1 MYNFQF
7 FMPTKVLFGAGQLQ
21 NLHKEV
27 LPGKKA
33 LVVISGGT
41 SAKRYGYLAALENEL
56 DLAGVEHVL
65 FDEIRPN
72 PTTQS
77 VMDGTARAKE
87 AGCDFVVAL
96 GGGSVM
102 DSSKMIAM
110 MMTNPGTLWDY
121 SGSKAGG
128 KKPFAHDAAPLVCV
142 TTSAGTAS
150 EVDFGGVISNDEA
163 GEKSALFHPSM
174 FPVLSVVDSDLT
186 LNIPPHLTAYQG
198 MDAFFHAA
206 ETVINRNVHPMAEM
220 FALKTIEL
228 VAKYLPKACKD
239 GSDREARAAMHL
251 ANSLA
256 GFYMLC
262 TSQHTMEHVM
272 GSNHPGLEHG
282 AGLIMISHA
291 YFDFFAERRAA
302 ESQMAK
308 MAQAM
313 GVMSPTSGKA
323 FIRAL
328 DNLIMSVGCSGL
340 KMSNYGI
347 TEEEVLTWPQRIHEV
362 IGGDLTAD
370 PLPLSDDDYLT
381 IYQQSY
387 K

>member
-33 LVVISGGT
+33 LVVTFGGT

-72 PTTQS
+72 PTAQS

-186 LNIPPHLTAYQG
+186 LN
-198 MDAFFHAA
+198 
-206 ETVINRNVHPMAEM
+206 V
-220 FALKTIEL
+220 TIQF
-228 VAKYLPKACKD
+228 PT
-239 GSDREARAAMHL
+239 G
-251 ANSLA
+251 
-256 GFYMLC
+256 
-262 TSQHTMEHVM
+262 
-272 GSNHPGLEHG
+272 
-282 AGLIMISHA
+282 
-291 YFDFFAERRAA
+291 
-302 ESQMAK
+302 
-308 MAQAM
+308 
-313 GVMSPTSGKA
+313 GVP
-323 FIRAL
+323 
-328 DNLIMSVGCSGL
+328 
-340 KMSNYGI
+340 
-347 TEEEVLTWPQRIHEV
+347 
-362 IGGDLTAD
+362 
-370 PLPLSDDDYLT
+370 
-381 IYQQSY
+381 
-387 K
+387 

>member
-33 LVVISGGT
+33 LVVTFGGT

-72 PTTQS
+72 PTAQS

-272 GSNHPGLEHG
+272 GSNHPKLEHG

-347 TEEEVLTWPQRIHEV
+347 TEEEVLTWPQRVHEV

>member
-110 MMTNPGTLWDY
+110 MMTNPGTPWDY